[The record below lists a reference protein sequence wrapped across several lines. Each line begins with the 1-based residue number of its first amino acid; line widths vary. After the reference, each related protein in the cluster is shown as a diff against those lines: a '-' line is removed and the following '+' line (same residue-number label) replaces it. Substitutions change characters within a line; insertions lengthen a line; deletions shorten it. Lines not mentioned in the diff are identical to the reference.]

1 MFNHYYYHIWYL
13 KVKQLKYCPILDT
26 ISTFYIIRVFA
37 LSVYFHVNKL
47 RYITASNSLVSYF
60 QYTRLFIRFEMSLR
74 INNQH
79 RRYLIKIKIF
89 IESYFYWKIIR
100 VDFVSWFFQK
110 EILLIFTYLFL
121 LFYLF
126 IVTSSFAIYDRTTF
140 QIEFLFTIY
149 SRLLLP

>member
-47 RYITASNSLVSYF
+47 RYITASNF
-60 QYTRLFIRFEMSLR
+60 TRITFPIARLFMRFEMSLR

-89 IESYFYWKIIR
+89 IESYFYRRDHSSLFRLPILSKR
-100 VDFVSWFFQK
+100 NY
-110 EILLIFTYLFL
+110 LLIFTYLFL
-121 LFYLF
+121 LLCLY
-126 IVTSSFAIYDRTTF
+126 
-140 QIEFLFTIY
+140 
-149 SRLLLP
+149 

>member
-1 MFNHYYYHIWYL
+1 
-13 KVKQLKYCPILDT
+13 
-26 ISTFYIIRVFA
+26 
-37 LSVYFHVNKL
+37 
-47 RYITASNSLVSYF
+47 
-60 QYTRLFIRFEMSLR
+60 MSLR

-126 IVTSSFAIYDRTTF
+126 IVTSSFRDLQSYNISDWIPIHNLFPFVIVILSVKTRIKIYKDYLRS
-140 QIEFLFTIY
+140 QILLFTNMKPIDIRQNFWQYQIY
-149 SRLLLP
+149 TRKKKK

>member
-1 MFNHYYYHIWYL
+1 
-13 KVKQLKYCPILDT
+13 
-26 ISTFYIIRVFA
+26 
-37 LSVYFHVNKL
+37 
-47 RYITASNSLVSYF
+47 
-60 QYTRLFIRFEMSLR
+60 MSLR

-126 IVTSSFAIYDRTTF
+126 IVTSSFRDLRSYNISDWIPIHNLFPFVIAVNCHPLCQTRIKIYKDYLRS
-140 QIEFLFTIY
+140 QILLFTNIKPIDIRQNFWQYQFIY
-149 SRLLLP
+149 P